1 MTGME
6 RVPMGPPWS
15 LDLIADL
22 HAGVLPPEVAA
33 QLRPRVE
40 ADAEAR
46 EILQA
51 LDATL
56 EDLASLPPIPMPDH
70 VAARIDAALAAEAR
84 PGIAPVVSLNDARK
98 RRNRRLGLGGAGV
111 LVAAAAAFGI
121 VLAVQPGAQ
130 SPSNDNAAQPKPTT
144 SAPANSQPD
153 LLVDPDNLG
162 AAVGDVLKAQNYGPL
177 ETPDRLADCLRG
189 GGIKGDSKPLGI
201 SPIDLKGRGEA
212 VMAILP
218 GGAAPGQLRLVVLDP
233 KTCGPDKPEGVLAN
247 TTIGAR

>member
-15 LDLIADL
+15 VDLIADL

-40 ADAEAR
+40 ADPEAR

-56 EDLASLPPIPMPDH
+56 EDLHALPPIPMPDH

-84 PGIAPVVSLNDARK
+84 PAAPVVSLDEARK
-98 RRNRRLGLGGAGV
+98 RRNRRLGLGGGV

-121 VLAVQPGAQ
+121 VLAVSPGTQ
-130 SPSNDNAAQPKPTT
+130 QPSNDAKPAPTT
-144 SAPANSQPD
+144 SSANAATPLALKRD
-153 LLVDPDNLG
+153 ELG
-162 AAVGDVLKAQNYGPL
+162 SAVGDVLKAQNFGPL
-177 ETPDRLADCLRG
+177 ETPDRLAGCLRG
-189 GGIKGDSKPLGI
+189 GGITSSGNPLGI
-201 SPIDLKGRGEA
+201 SPITLDGKDA

-218 GGAAPGQLRLVVLDP
+218 AGLGQYRLVVLDP
-233 KTCGPDKPEGVLAN
+233 ETCGPDKPEGVLAD
-247 TTIGAR
+247 TTIKPR

>member
-15 LDLIADL
+15 VDLIADL

-40 ADAEAR
+40 ADAEAA
-46 EILQA
+46 EILWA

-56 EDLASLPPIPMPDH
+56 EDLHALPPIPMPAD

-84 PGIAPVVSLNDARK
+84 PVAPVVSLDEARK
-98 RRNRRLGLGGAGV
+98 RRNRRLGLGSGV

-121 VLAVQPGAQ
+121 VFAVAPGGSDQ
-130 SPSNDNAAQPKPTT
+130 STPPAAQDSPKPT
-144 SAPANSQPD
+144 SAAQAEPPLAVKESE
-153 LLVDPDNLG
+153 LG
-162 AAVGDVLKAQNYGPL
+162 AAVGEVLKAQNYGPL
-177 ETPDRLADCLRG
+177 ETPDRLAGCLQG
-189 GGIKGDSKPLGI
+189 GGITSSGKPLGI
-201 SPIDLKGRGEA
+201 SPINLEGRDA

-218 GGAAPGQLRLVVLDP
+218 AGLGQYRLVVLDP
-233 KTCGPDKPEGVLAN
+233 NTCGPDKPEGVLEDE
-247 TTIGAR
+247 TIKPR

>member
-1 MTGME
+1 MSGME
-6 RVPMGPPWS
+6 HVPMGPPWS
-15 LDLIADL
+15 VDLIADL

-40 ADAEAR
+40 ADTDAR
-46 EILQA
+46 AILQA

-56 EDLASLPPIPMPDH
+56 ADLEALPPIPMPDH

-84 PGIAPVVSLNDARK
+84 PAAPVVSLDEARK
-98 RRNRRLGLGGAGV
+98 RRNRRLGLGGGV

-121 VLAVQPGAQ
+121 VMATSTGSQQ
-130 SPSNDNAAQPKPTT
+130 SPGDNAAQPAPTTTT
-144 SAPANSQPD
+144 SASASTD
-153 LLVDPDNLG
+153 SFLKVDSNNLG

-177 ETPDRLADCLRG
+177 ETPDRLAGCLQG
-189 GGIKGDSKPLGI
+189 GGIASSGNPLGI
-201 SPIDLKGRGEA
+201 SPINLDGRDA

-218 GGAAPGQLRLVVLDP
+218 AGLGQYRLVVVDP
-233 KTCGPDKPEGVLAN
+233 DTCGPDKPAGVLTN

>member
-15 LDLIADL
+15 VDLIADL

-40 ADAEAR
+40 ADRDAR

-56 EDLASLPPIPMPDH
+56 MDLQSLPAIPMPDH

-98 RRNRRLGLGGAGV
+98 RRNRRLGMGGAGV

-121 VLAVQPGAQ
+121 VLAVSPGAQ
-130 SPSNDNAAQPKPTT
+130 KPPANDAAPAPTASSTSANAAPPLAL
-144 SAPANSQPD
+144 SEAE
-153 LLVDPDNLG
+153 LG
-162 AAVGDVLKAQNYGPL
+162 SAVGEVLKAQNYGPL
-177 ETPDRLADCLRG
+177 ETPDRLAGCLKG
-189 GGIKGDSKPLGI
+189 GGITSSGNPLGI
-201 SPIDLKGRGEA
+201 SPINLDGKNA

-218 GGAAPGQLRLVVLDP
+218 AGLGQFRLVVLDP
-233 KTCGPDKPEGVLAN
+233 ATCGPDKPEGVLAD
-247 TTIGAR
+247 TTIKR

>member
-6 RVPMGPPWS
+6 RVPTGPPWS
-15 LDLIADL
+15 VDLIADL

-46 EILQA
+46 DILRA

-56 EDLASLPPIPMPDH
+56 EDLRSLPPIPMPDH

-84 PGIAPVVSLNDARK
+84 PAAPVVSLDEARK
-98 RRNRRLGLGGAGV
+98 RRNRRLGLGGGGV
-111 LVAAAAAFGI
+111 LVAAAAVFGI
-121 VLAVQPGAQ
+121 VLAVSPGAKDANT
-130 SPSNDNAAQPKPTT
+130 PGDAAPAPTT
-144 SAPANSQPD
+144 SSAGTNAVPPLA
-153 LLVDPDNLG
+153 VKEAELG
-162 AAVGDVLKAQNYGPL
+162 SAVGEVLKAQNYGPL
-177 ETPDRLADCLRG
+177 ETPDRLAGCLKG
-189 GGIKGDSKPLGI
+189 GGIASSGNPLGI
-201 SPIDLKGRGEA
+201 SPITLDGKDA

-218 GGAAPGQLRLVVLDP
+218 AGLGQYRLVVLDP
-233 KTCGPDKPEGVLAN
+233 KTCGPDKPAGVLAN

>member
-15 LDLIADL
+15 VDLIADL

-56 EDLASLPPIPMPDH
+56 ADLQALPPIPMPDD

-84 PGIAPVVSLNDARK
+84 PAAPVVSLDEARK
-98 RRNRRLGLGGAGV
+98 RRNRRLGLGGGV

-121 VLAVQPGAQ
+121 VFAVSPGGDRATNPPAAQETSTPNSNVSAPPLAVKG
-130 SPSNDNAAQPKPTT
+130 DE
-144 SAPANSQPD
+144 
-153 LLVDPDNLG
+153 LG
-162 AAVGDVLKAQNYGPL
+162 SAVGEVLKAQNFGPL
-177 ETPDRLADCLRG
+177 ETPDRLAGCLQG
-189 GGIKGDSKPLGI
+189 GGITSSGNPLGI
-201 SPIDLKGRGEA
+201 SPISLDGKDA

-218 GGAAPGQLRLVVLDP
+218 AGLGQYRLVVLDP
-233 KTCGPDKPEGVLAN
+233 DTCGPGKPQGVLAD
-247 TTIGAR
+247 TTIKPR

>member
-15 LDLIADL
+15 VDLIADL

-40 ADAEAR
+40 ADPDAQ
-46 EILQA
+46 EILRA

-56 EDLASLPPIPMPDH
+56 ADLEALPSIPMPDH

-84 PGIAPVVSLNDARK
+84 PVAPVVSLDEARK
-98 RRNRRLGLGGAGV
+98 RRNRRLGLGGGV

-121 VLAVQPGAQ
+121 VLAVSPGGQQANT
-130 SPSNDNAAQPKPTT
+130 PGDAAPAPTT
-144 SAPANSQPD
+144 NSNASAPLSLKRD
-153 LLVDPDNLG
+153 ELG
-162 AAVGDVLKAQNYGPL
+162 SAVGEVLKAQNYGPL
-177 ETPDRLADCLRG
+177 ETPDRLAGCLKG
-189 GGIKGDSKPLGI
+189 GGITSSGNPLGI
-201 SPIDLKGRGEA
+201 SPIDLEGKDA

-218 GGAAPGQLRLVVLDP
+218 AGLGKYRLVVLDP
-233 KTCGPDKPEGVLAN
+233 ATCGPDKPQGVLAD
-247 TTIGAR
+247 TTVGQR

>member
-15 LDLIADL
+15 VDLIADL

-56 EDLASLPPIPMPDH
+56 ADLRALPPIPMPDH

-98 RRNRRLGLGGAGV
+98 RRNRRLGMGGAGV

-121 VLAVQPGAQ
+121 VLAVSPGAQ
-130 SPSNDNAAQPKPTT
+130 QNSNDSAQPPAATSS
-144 SAPANSQPD
+144 SAPAQAPPLALKRD
-153 LLVDPDNLG
+153 ELG
-162 AAVGDVLKAQNYGPL
+162 SAVGEVLKAQNYGPL
-177 ETPDRLADCLRG
+177 ETSDRLAGCLKG
-189 GGIKGDSKPLGI
+189 GGITSSGNPLGI
-201 SPIDLKGRGEA
+201 SPINLEGRDA

-218 GGAAPGQLRLVVLDP
+218 AGLGQYRLVVLDP
-233 KTCGPDKPEGVLAN
+233 DTCGPDKPQGVLAD
-247 TTIGAR
+247 TTIKAR

>member
-15 LDLIADL
+15 VDLIADL

-40 ADAEAR
+40 ADADAR

-56 EDLASLPPIPMPDH
+56 EDLHALPSIPMPDD

-84 PGIAPVVSLNDARK
+84 PGLAPVVSLNEARK
-98 RRNRRLGLGGAGV
+98 RRNRRLGLGGGV

-121 VLAVQPGAQ
+121 VLAVSPGGKQANT
-130 SPSNDNAAQPKPTT
+130 PGDAAPAPTT
-144 SAPANSQPD
+144 SAANQAPLALKRD
-153 LLVDPDNLG
+153 ELG
-162 AAVGDVLKAQNYGPL
+162 TAVGEVLKAQNYGPL
-177 ETPDRLADCLRG
+177 ETPDRLAGCLQG
-189 GGIKGDSKPLGI
+189 GGITSSGNPLGI
-201 SPIDLKGRGEA
+201 SPINLEGKDA

-218 GGAAPGQLRLVVLDP
+218 AGLGKYRLVVLDP
-233 KTCGPDKPEGVLAN
+233 ATCGPDKPEGVLAD
-247 TTIGAR
+247 TTVGQR

>member
-15 LDLIADL
+15 VDLIADL

-40 ADAEAR
+40 ADAEAN
-46 EILQA
+46 EILRA

-56 EDLASLPPIPMPDH
+56 EDLRALPPIPMPDH

-84 PGIAPVVSLNDARK
+84 PGIAPVVSLNDARR
-98 RRNRRLGLGGAGV
+98 RRNRRLGFGGAGV

-121 VLAVQPGAQ
+121 VLAVSPGAQ
-130 SPSNDNAAQPKPTT
+130 QPAGNNAAQPPANTT
-144 SAPANSQPD
+144 SQVTPPLALKRD
-153 LLVDPDNLG
+153 ELG
-162 AAVGDVLKAQNYGPL
+162 TAVGEVLKAQNYGPL
-177 ETPDRLADCLRG
+177 ETPDRLAGCLKG
-189 GGIKGDSKPLGI
+189 GGITSSGNPLGI
-201 SPIDLKGRGEA
+201 SPINLEGKDA

-218 GGAAPGQLRLVVLDP
+218 AGLGKYRLVVLDP
-233 KTCGPDKPEGVLAN
+233 DTCGPDKPQGVLAD
-247 TTIGAR
+247 TTVGQR

>member
-15 LDLIADL
+15 VDLIADL

-40 ADAEAR
+40 ADPDAR
-46 EILQA
+46 EVLQA

-56 EDLASLPPIPMPDH
+56 MDLRSLPPIPMPDH

-84 PGIAPVVSLNDARK
+84 PGIAPVVSLDDVRK
-98 RRNRRLGLGGAGV
+98 KRSRRLGLGGVGV

-121 VLAVQPGAQ
+121 VLAVSPGAQ
-130 SPSNDNAAQPKPTT
+130 QPPANDA
-144 SAPANSQPD
+144 APAPTAKPSQAPPLALKRD
-153 LLVDPDNLG
+153 ELG
-162 AAVGDVLKAQNYGPL
+162 SAVGEVLKAQNYGPL
-177 ETPDRLADCLRG
+177 ETSDRLAGCLKG
-189 GGIKGDSKPLGI
+189 GGITSSGNPLGI
-201 SPIDLKGRGEA
+201 SPINLEGKDA

-218 GGAAPGQLRLVVLDP
+218 AGLGQYRLVVLDP
-233 KTCGPDKPEGVLAN
+233 ETCGPDKPQGVLAD
-247 TTIGAR
+247 TTIKPR

>member
-15 LDLIADL
+15 VDLIADL

-40 ADAEAR
+40 ADPEAR

-56 EDLASLPPIPMPDH
+56 EDLHALPPIPMPDH

-84 PGIAPVVSLNDARK
+84 PAAPVVSLDEARK
-98 RRNRRLGLGGAGV
+98 RRNRRLGLGGGV

-121 VLAVQPGAQ
+121 VLAVSPGTQ
-130 SPSNDNAAQPKPTT
+130 QPSNDAKPAPTT
-144 SAPANSQPD
+144 SSANAAPPLALKRD
-153 LLVDPDNLG
+153 ELG
-162 AAVGDVLKAQNYGPL
+162 SAVGDVLKAQNFGPL
-177 ETPDRLADCLRG
+177 ETPDRLAGCLRG
-189 GGIKGDSKPLGI
+189 GGITSSGNPLGI
-201 SPIDLKGRGEA
+201 SPITLDGKDA

-218 GGAAPGQLRLVVLDP
+218 AGLGQYRLVVLDP
-233 KTCGPDKPEGVLAN
+233 ETCGPDKPEGVLAD
-247 TTIGAR
+247 TTIKPR

>member
-15 LDLIADL
+15 VDLIADL

-40 ADAEAR
+40 ADADAA
-46 EILQA
+46 EILRA

-56 EDLASLPPIPMPDH
+56 EDLHSLPPIPMPDH

-98 RRNRRLGLGGAGV
+98 RRNRRLGLGGGGV

-121 VLAVQPGAQ
+121 VLAVSPGAEQ
-130 SPSNDNAAQPKPTT
+130 NSNTAQPPAAT
-144 SAPANSQPD
+144 SAPADAAPPLSLKRD
-153 LLVDPDNLG
+153 ELG
-162 AAVGDVLKAQNYGPL
+162 SAVGEVLKAQNYGPL
-177 ETPDRLADCLRG
+177 ETPDRLAGCLKG
-189 GGIKGDSKPLGI
+189 GGITSSGTPLGI
-201 SPIDLKGRGEA
+201 SPINLEGKDA

-218 GGAAPGQLRLVVLDP
+218 AGLGEFRLVVLDP
-233 KTCGPDKPEGVLAN
+233 KTCGPDEPAGVLAD
-247 TTIGAR
+247 TTIKPR

>member
-15 LDLIADL
+15 VDLIADL

-40 ADAEAR
+40 ADPEAR

-56 EDLASLPPIPMPDH
+56 EDLQSLPPIPVPDH

-84 PGIAPVVSLNDARK
+84 PAAPVVSLDEARK

-121 VLAVQPGAQ
+121 VLAVAPGGNQANN
-130 SPSNDNAAQPKPTT
+130 PPAAQETPTT
-144 SAPANSQPD
+144 NQNVSAPPLAVKSD
-153 LLVDPDNLG
+153 ELG
-162 AAVGDVLKAQNYGPL
+162 SAVGDVLKAQNFGPL
-177 ETPDRLADCLRG
+177 ETPDRLAGCLKG
-189 GGIKGDSKPLGI
+189 GGITSSGNPLGI
-201 SPIDLKGRGEA
+201 SPITLDGKDA

-218 GGAAPGQLRLVVLDP
+218 AGLGQYRLVVLDP
-233 KTCGPDKPEGVLAN
+233 KTCGPDKPQGVLTD
-247 TTIGAR
+247 TTIKPR

>member
-15 LDLIADL
+15 VDLIADL

-46 EILQA
+46 EILEA

-56 EDLASLPPIPMPDH
+56 ADLEALPSIPMPDH

-84 PGIAPVVSLNDARK
+84 PAAPVVSLDEARK
-98 RRNRRLGLGGAGV
+98 RRNRRLGLGGGV

-121 VLAVQPGAQ
+121 VLAVSPGAQ
-130 SPSNDNAAQPKPTT
+130 QADTPGDAAPAPTT
-144 SAPANSQPD
+144 NSNASAPLSLKRD
-153 LLVDPDNLG
+153 ELG
-162 AAVGDVLKAQNYGPL
+162 SAVGEVLKAQNYGPL
-177 ETPDRLADCLRG
+177 ETPDRLAGCLQG
-189 GGIKGDSKPLGI
+189 GGITSSGNPLGI
-201 SPIDLKGRGEA
+201 SPINLEGKDA

-218 GGAAPGQLRLVVLDP
+218 AGLGKYRLVVLDP
-233 KTCGPDKPEGVLAN
+233 ATCGPDKPAGVLAD
-247 TTIGAR
+247 TTVGQR

>member
-15 LDLIADL
+15 VDLIADL

-40 ADAEAR
+40 ADPEAR

-56 EDLASLPPIPMPDH
+56 ADLHGLPSIPMPDH

-84 PGIAPVVSLNDARK
+84 PAAPVVSLDEARK
-98 RRNRRLGLGGAGV
+98 RRNRRLGMGGGV

-121 VLAVQPGAQ
+121 VLAV
-130 SPSNDNAAQPKPTT
+130 SPAGNQANTPPAAQETPTT
-144 SAPANSQPD
+144 NSNASAPLALKRD
-153 LLVDPDNLG
+153 ELG
-162 AAVGDVLKAQNYGPL
+162 TAVGDVLKAQNYGPL
-177 ETPDRLADCLRG
+177 ETPDRLAGCLKG
-189 GGIKGDSKPLGI
+189 GGITSSGNPLGI
-201 SPIDLKGRGEA
+201 SPINLEGKDA

-218 GGAAPGQLRLVVLDP
+218 AGLGQYRLVVLDP
-233 KTCGPDKPEGVLAN
+233 KTCGPDKPEGVLAD
-247 TTIGAR
+247 TTVGQR

>member
-15 LDLIADL
+15 VDLIADL

-40 ADAEAR
+40 ADADAR
-46 EILQA
+46 EVLQA

-56 EDLASLPPIPMPDH
+56 EDLRSLPPVPMPDH

-98 RRNRRLGLGGAGV
+98 RRNRRLGMGGAGV

-121 VLAVQPGAQ
+121 VLAVSPGAQ
-130 SPSNDNAAQPKPTT
+130 QPPANDA
-144 SAPANSQPD
+144 APATTKP
-153 LLVDPDNLG
+153 G
-162 AAVGDVLKAQNYGPL
+162 AAPPLALKRDELGSAVGEVLKAQNYGPL
-177 ETPDRLADCLRG
+177 ETPDRLAGCLKG
-189 GGIKGDSKPLGI
+189 GGITSSGTPLGI
-201 SPIDLKGRGEA
+201 SPIDLEGKSA

-218 GGAAPGQLRLVVLDP
+218 AGLGKYRLVVLDP
-233 KTCGPDKPEGVLAN
+233 ATCGPDKPEGVLAD
-247 TTIGAR
+247 TTVGQR

>member
-15 LDLIADL
+15 VDLIADL

-40 ADAEAR
+40 ADADAR
-46 EILQA
+46 EVLRA

-56 EDLASLPPIPMPDH
+56 ADLEALPPIPMPDH

-84 PGIAPVVSLNDARK
+84 PLAPVASLDEARK
-98 RRNRRLGLGGAGV
+98 RRNRRLGLGGGV

-121 VLAVQPGAQ
+121 VLAVAPGSQ
-130 SPSNDNAAQPKPTT
+130 QGPGDKAAQPAPTT
-144 SAPANSQPD
+144 SSSSANSAPPLALKRD
-153 LLVDPDNLG
+153 ELG
-162 AAVGDVLKAQNYGPL
+162 SAVGDVLKAQNYGPL
-177 ETPDRLADCLRG
+177 ETPDRLAGCLQG
-189 GGIKGDSKPLGI
+189 GGITSSGKPLGI
-201 SPIDLKGRGEA
+201 SPINLEGKDA

-218 GGAAPGQLRLVVLDP
+218 AGLGQYRLVVLDP
-233 KTCGPDKPEGVLAN
+233 TTCGPDKPEGVLENA
-247 TTIGAR
+247 TIGAR

>member
-40 ADAEAR
+40 ADPEAR
-46 EILQA
+46 DILQA

-56 EDLASLPPIPMPDH
+56 EDLQALPPIPMPDH

-84 PGIAPVVSLNDARK
+84 PAAPVVSLDEARR

-111 LVAAAAAFGI
+111 LVAAAAAFGV
-121 VLAVQPGAQ
+121 VLAVSPGPKPA
-130 SPSNDNAAQPKPTT
+130 SNDAQPAPTT
-144 SAPANSQPD
+144 SSASNAAPPLALKRD
-153 LLVDPDNLG
+153 ELG
-162 AAVGDVLKAQNYGPL
+162 SAVGDVLKAQNFGPL
-177 ETPDRLADCLRG
+177 ETPDRLAGCLQG
-189 GGIKGDSKPLGI
+189 GGITSSGNPLGI
-201 SPIDLKGRGEA
+201 SPITLDGKDA

-218 GGAAPGQLRLVVLDP
+218 AGLGQYRLVVLDP
-233 KTCGPDKPEGVLAN
+233 KTCGPDKPEGVLAD
-247 TTIGAR
+247 TTIKPR

>member
-15 LDLIADL
+15 VDLIADL

-40 ADAEAR
+40 ADPEAR
-46 EILQA
+46 EILEA

-56 EDLASLPPIPMPDH
+56 EDLHALPSIPMPDH

-84 PGIAPVVSLNDARK
+84 PAAPVVSLDEARK
-98 RRNRRLGLGGAGV
+98 RRNRRLGLGGGV

-121 VLAVQPGAQ
+121 VLAVSPGAQ
-130 SPSNDNAAQPKPTT
+130 QPSNDAKPAPTT
-144 SAPANSQPD
+144 SSANAAPPLALKRD
-153 LLVDPDNLG
+153 ELG
-162 AAVGDVLKAQNYGPL
+162 SAVGDVLKAQNFGPL
-177 ETPDRLADCLRG
+177 ETPDRLAGCLKG
-189 GGIKGDSKPLGI
+189 GGITSSGNPLGI
-201 SPIDLKGRGEA
+201 SPITLDGKDA

-218 GGAAPGQLRLVVLDP
+218 AGLGQYRLVVLDP
-233 KTCGPDKPEGVLAN
+233 ETCGPDKPEGVLAD
-247 TTIGAR
+247 TTIKPR

>member
-15 LDLIADL
+15 VDLIADL

-40 ADAEAR
+40 ADADAR
-46 EILQA
+46 EVLQA

-56 EDLASLPPIPMPDH
+56 EDLRSLPPVPMPDH

-98 RRNRRLGLGGAGV
+98 RRNRRLGMGGAGV

-121 VLAVQPGAQ
+121 VLAVSPGAQ
-130 SPSNDNAAQPKPTT
+130 QPPANDAAPAPTT
-144 SAPANSQPD
+144 KP
-153 LLVDPDNLG
+153 G
-162 AAVGDVLKAQNYGPL
+162 AAPPLALKRDELGSAVGEVLKAQNYGPL
-177 ETPDRLADCLRG
+177 ETPDRLAGCLKG
-189 GGIKGDSKPLGI
+189 GGITSSGTPLGI
-201 SPIDLKGRGEA
+201 SPIDLEGKSA

-218 GGAAPGQLRLVVLDP
+218 AGLGKYRLVVLDP
-233 KTCGPDKPEGVLAN
+233 ATCGPDKPEGVLAD
-247 TTIGAR
+247 TTVGQR

>member
-15 LDLIADL
+15 VDLIADL

-56 EDLASLPPIPMPDH
+56 EDLRSLPPIPMPDH

-84 PGIAPVVSLNDARK
+84 PAAPVVSLDEARK
-98 RRNRRLGLGGAGV
+98 RRNRRLGLGGGV

-121 VLAVQPGAQ
+121 VFAVSPGGDQANT
-130 SPSNDNAAQPKPTT
+130 PPAAQDRPTT
-144 SAPANSQPD
+144 SASVSAEPPLAVSSDD
-153 LLVDPDNLG
+153 LGSV
-162 AAVGDVLKAQNYGPL
+162 VGEVLKAQNYGPL
-177 ETPDRLADCLRG
+177 ETPDRLSECLKG
-189 GGIKGDSKPLGI
+189 GGIASSGNPLGI
-201 SPIDLKGRGEA
+201 SPIDLEGKDA

-218 GGAAPGQLRLVVLDP
+218 AGLGQYRLVVLDP

>member
-15 LDLIADL
+15 VDLIADL

-56 EDLASLPPIPMPDH
+56 EDLQALPPIPMPDH

-84 PGIAPVVSLNDARK
+84 PAAPVVSLDDARK

-121 VLAVQPGAQ
+121 VLAVSPGGQQANT
-130 SPSNDNAAQPKPTT
+130 PPAAQESPKPSSNVTAPPLALSSDQLG
-144 SAPANSQPD
+144 SAVS
-153 LLVDPDNLG
+153 
-162 AAVGDVLKAQNYGPL
+162 DVLKAQNFGPL
-177 ETPDRLADCLRG
+177 ETPDRLAGCLKG
-189 GGIKGDSKPLGI
+189 GGITSSGNPLGI
-201 SPIDLKGRGEA
+201 SPITLDGKDA

-218 GGAAPGQLRLVVLDP
+218 AGLGQYRLVVLDP

>member
-15 LDLIADL
+15 VDLIADL

-40 ADAEAR
+40 ADAEAS
-46 EILQA
+46 EILRA

-56 EDLASLPPIPMPDH
+56 EDLHSLPPVPMPDH

-84 PGIAPVVSLNDARK
+84 PGLAPVVSLNDARK
-98 RRNRRLGLGGAGV
+98 RRNRRLGMGGAGV

-121 VLAVQPGAQ
+121 VLAVSPGAQ
-130 SPSNDNAAQPKPTT
+130 QP
-144 SAPANSQPD
+144 PANDAAPPAQTSKPSAAPPLALKRD
-153 LLVDPDNLG
+153 ELG
-162 AAVGDVLKAQNYGPL
+162 SAVGEVLKAQNYGPL
-177 ETPDRLADCLRG
+177 ETPDRLAGCLKG
-189 GGIKGDSKPLGI
+189 GGITSSGNPLGI
-201 SPIDLKGRGEA
+201 SPVELEGKSA

-218 GGAAPGQLRLVVLDP
+218 AGLGKYRLVVLDP
-233 KTCGPDKPEGVLAN
+233 ATCGPDKPEGVLAD
-247 TTIGAR
+247 TTVGQR

>member
-15 LDLIADL
+15 VDLIADL

-40 ADAEAR
+40 ADPEAN
-46 EILQA
+46 EILRA

-56 EDLASLPPIPMPDH
+56 EDLQALPPIPMPDH

-84 PGIAPVVSLNDARK
+84 PAAPVVSLDEARK

-121 VLAVQPGAQ
+121 VLAVSPGGQQAKT
-130 SPSNDNAAQPKPTT
+130 PPAAQETPKT
-144 SAPANSQPD
+144 SSNTAAPPLALKRD
-153 LLVDPDNLG
+153 ELG
-162 AAVGDVLKAQNYGPL
+162 SAVGDVLKAQNFGPL
-177 ETPDRLADCLRG
+177 ETPDRLAGCLKG
-189 GGIKGDSKPLGI
+189 GGITSSGNPLGI
-201 SPIDLKGRGEA
+201 SPITLDGKDA

-218 GGAAPGQLRLVVLDP
+218 AGLGQYRLVVLDP
-233 KTCGPDKPEGVLAN
+233 KTCGPDKPEGVLAD
-247 TTIGAR
+247 TTIKPR

>member
-15 LDLIADL
+15 VDLIADL

-40 ADAEAR
+40 ADPEAN
-46 EILQA
+46 EILRA

-56 EDLASLPPIPMPDH
+56 EDLQALPPIPMPDH

-84 PGIAPVVSLNDARK
+84 PAAPVVSLDEARK

-121 VLAVQPGAQ
+121 VMAVSPGGEQAKT
-130 SPSNDNAAQPKPTT
+130 PPAAQETPKT
-144 SAPANSQPD
+144 STNTAAPPLALKRD
-153 LLVDPDNLG
+153 ELG
-162 AAVGDVLKAQNYGPL
+162 SAVGDVLKAQNFGPL
-177 ETPDRLADCLRG
+177 ETPDRLAGCLKG
-189 GGIKGDSKPLGI
+189 GGITSSGNPLGI
-201 SPIDLKGRGEA
+201 SPITLDGKDA

-218 GGAAPGQLRLVVLDP
+218 AGLGQYRLVVLDP
-233 KTCGPDKPEGVLAN
+233 KTCGPDKPEGVLAD
-247 TTIGAR
+247 TTIKPR

>member
-15 LDLIADL
+15 VDLIADL

-40 ADAEAR
+40 ADPEAR

-56 EDLASLPPIPMPDH
+56 ADLHALPPIPMPDH

-84 PGIAPVVSLNDARK
+84 PAAPVVSLDEARK
-98 RRNRRLGLGGAGV
+98 RRNRRLGLGGGV
-111 LVAAAAAFGI
+111 LVAAAAAFG
-121 VLAVQPGAQ
+121 VVFAVSPGAKQADPPAAQETKPTNTNVSAPLAVK
-130 SPSNDNAAQPKPTT
+130 SSE
-144 SAPANSQPD
+144 
-153 LLVDPDNLG
+153 LG

-177 ETPDRLADCLRG
+177 ETPDRLAGCLKG
-189 GGIKGDSKPLGI
+189 GGIASTSKPLGI
-201 SPIDLKGRGEA
+201 SPISLDGKNA

-218 GGAAPGQLRLVVLDP
+218 GGAAGQFRLVVLDP
-233 KTCGPDKPEGVLAN
+233 NTCGPDKPQGVLTD
-247 TTIGAR
+247 TTIKPR

>member
-15 LDLIADL
+15 VDLIADL

-40 ADAEAR
+40 ADPEAR

-56 EDLASLPPIPMPDH
+56 ADLHALPSIPMPDH

-84 PGIAPVVSLNDARK
+84 PAAPVVSLDEARR
-98 RRNRRLGLGGAGV
+98 RRNRRLGLGSGV

-121 VLAVQPGAQ
+121 VFAVSPGSKQADPPAAQETPPPTNSNVSAPLAVK
-130 SPSNDNAAQPKPTT
+130 SSE
-144 SAPANSQPD
+144 
-153 LLVDPDNLG
+153 LG

-177 ETPDRLADCLRG
+177 ETPDRLAGCLQG
-189 GGIKGDSKPLGI
+189 GGIASTSKPLGI
-201 SPIDLKGRGEA
+201 SPISLDGKDA

-218 GGAAPGQLRLVVLDP
+218 SGLAQFRLVVLDP
-233 KTCGPDKPEGVLAN
+233 DTCGPNKPEGVLAD
-247 TTIGAR
+247 TVIKQR

>member
-1 MTGME
+1 MSGME
-6 RVPMGPPWS
+6 HVPMGPPWS
-15 LDLIADL
+15 VDLIADL

-40 ADAEAR
+40 ADPEAR

-56 EDLASLPPIPMPDH
+56 DDLLSLPSIPMPDH

-84 PGIAPVVSLNDARK
+84 PAAPVVSLDAARQ

-111 LVAAAAAFGI
+111 LVAAAAAFGV
-121 VLAVQPGAQ
+121 VLAVSPGTK
-130 SPSNDNAAQPKPTT
+130 PSTNDAQPAPTT
-144 SAPANSQPD
+144 SSPNAAPPLALKSDQ
-153 LLVDPDNLG
+153 LG
-162 AAVGDVLKAQNYGPL
+162 TAVSEVLKAQNFGPL
-177 ETPDRLADCLRG
+177 ETPDRLAGCLKG
-189 GGIKGDSKPLGI
+189 GGITSSGNPLGI
-201 SPIDLKGRGEA
+201 SPITLDGKDA

-218 GGAAPGQLRLVVLDP
+218 AGLGQYRLVVLDP

-247 TTIGAR
+247 TTIGQK

>member
-15 LDLIADL
+15 VDLIADL

-40 ADAEAR
+40 ADPEAR
-46 EILQA
+46 EVLQA

-56 EDLASLPPIPMPDH
+56 ADLEALPPIPMPDH

-84 PGIAPVVSLNDARK
+84 PAAPVVSLDEARK
-98 RRNRRLGLGGAGV
+98 RRNRRLGLGGGV

-121 VLAVQPGAQ
+121 VLAVAPGGNEATT
-130 SPSNDNAAQPKPTT
+130 PPAAQNTT
-144 SAPANSQPD
+144 TKTTNASAAPPLAVKESE
-153 LLVDPDNLG
+153 LG

-177 ETPDRLADCLRG
+177 ETQDRLSGCLQG
-189 GGIKGDSKPLGI
+189 GGIASTSKPLGI
-201 SPIDLKGRGEA
+201 SPITLDGKNA
-212 VMAILP
+212 VMAVLP
-218 GGAAPGQLRLVVLDP
+218 AGLGQYRLVVLDP
-233 KTCGPDKPEGVLAN
+233 STCGPDKPEGVLAN
-247 TTIGAR
+247 TTIGQK

>member
-15 LDLIADL
+15 VDLIADL

-46 EILQA
+46 EILEA

-56 EDLASLPPIPMPDH
+56 ADLEALPSIPMPDH

-84 PGIAPVVSLNDARK
+84 PAAPVVSLDEARR
-98 RRNRRLGLGGAGV
+98 RRNRRLGLGGGV

-121 VLAVQPGAQ
+121 VLAVSPGAQ
-130 SPSNDNAAQPKPTT
+130 QANTPGDAAPAPTT
-144 SAPANSQPD
+144 NSNASAPLSLKRD
-153 LLVDPDNLG
+153 ELG
-162 AAVGDVLKAQNYGPL
+162 SAVGEVLKAQNYGPL
-177 ETPDRLADCLRG
+177 ETPDRLAGCLQG
-189 GGIKGDSKPLGI
+189 GGITSSGNPLGI
-201 SPIDLKGRGEA
+201 SPINLEGKDA

-218 GGAAPGQLRLVVLDP
+218 AGLGKYRLVVLDP
-233 KTCGPDKPEGVLAN
+233 ATCGPDKPAGVLAD
-247 TTIGAR
+247 TTVGQR

>member
-1 MTGME
+1 ME

-15 LDLIADL
+15 VDLIADL

-40 ADAEAR
+40 ADPEAS
-46 EILQA
+46 EILRA

-56 EDLASLPPIPMPDH
+56 EDLQALPPIPMPDH

-84 PGIAPVVSLNDARK
+84 PAAPVVSLDEARR

-121 VLAVQPGAQ
+121 VLAVSPGGQQANH
-130 SPSNDNAAQPKPTT
+130 PPAAQETPKT
-144 SAPANSQPD
+144 SSNTAAPPLALKRD
-153 LLVDPDNLG
+153 ELG
-162 AAVGDVLKAQNYGPL
+162 SAVGDVLKAQNFGPL
-177 ETPDRLADCLRG
+177 ETPDRLAGCLKG
-189 GGIKGDSKPLGI
+189 GGITSSGNPLGI
-201 SPIDLKGRGEA
+201 SPITLDGKDA

-218 GGAAPGQLRLVVLDP
+218 AGLGQYRLVVLDP
-233 KTCGPDKPEGVLAN
+233 KTCGPDKPEGVLAD
-247 TTIGAR
+247 TTIKPR

>member
-15 LDLIADL
+15 VDLIADL

-56 EDLASLPPIPMPDH
+56 MDLQSLPPVAMPDH

-98 RRNRRLGLGGAGV
+98 RRNRRLGLGGGV

-121 VLAVQPGAQ
+121 VLAVSPGSQ
-130 SPSNDNAAQPKPTT
+130 TPTNDSAQPPQATSKPT
-144 SAPANSQPD
+144 SAD
-153 LLVDPDNLG
+153 LQSLTKAQLG
-162 AAVGDVLKAQNYGPL
+162 SAVGEVLKAQNYGPL
-177 ETPDRLADCLRG
+177 ETPDRLAGCLQG
-189 GGIKGDSKPLGI
+189 GGITSSGNPLGI
-201 SPIDLKGRGEA
+201 SPVNLEGKDA

-218 GGAAPGQLRLVVLDP
+218 AGIGKYRLVVLDP
-233 KTCGPDKPEGVLAN
+233 ATCGPDKPEGVLAD
-247 TTIGAR
+247 TTVGQR

>member
-15 LDLIADL
+15 VDLIADL

-56 EDLASLPPIPMPDH
+56 MDLQSLPPVPMPDH

-98 RRNRRLGLGGAGV
+98 RRNRRLGLGGGV

-121 VLAVQPGAQ
+121 VLAVSPGSQ
-130 SPSNDNAAQPKPTT
+130 TPSNDNAQPPQATSKP
-144 SAPANSQPD
+144 SAAPPLALKRD
-153 LLVDPDNLG
+153 ALG
-162 AAVGDVLKAQNYGPL
+162 SAVGEVLKAQNYGPL
-177 ETPDRLADCLRG
+177 ETPDRLAGCLQG
-189 GGIKGDSKPLGI
+189 GGITSSGNPLGI
-201 SPIDLKGRGEA
+201 SPVNLEGKDA

-218 GGAAPGQLRLVVLDP
+218 AGIGKYRLVVLDP
-233 KTCGPDKPEGVLAN
+233 ATCGPDKPEGVLAD
-247 TTIGAR
+247 TTVGQR

>member
-15 LDLIADL
+15 VDLIADL

-40 ADAEAR
+40 ADAEAA
-46 EILQA
+46 EILRA

-56 EDLASLPPIPMPDH
+56 EDLQALPPIPMPDH

-98 RRNRRLGLGGAGV
+98 RRNRRLGLGGGV

-121 VLAVQPGAQ
+121 VFAVAPGGDQANNT
-130 SPSNDNAAQPKPTT
+130 PGDAAPAPTT
-144 SAPANSQPD
+144 NSNSASAPLSLQRNE
-153 LLVDPDNLG
+153 LG
-162 AAVGDVLKAQNYGPL
+162 SAVGEVLKAQNYGPL
-177 ETPDRLADCLRG
+177 ETPDRLAGCLKG
-189 GGIKGDSKPLGI
+189 GGITSSGTPLGI
-201 SPIDLKGRGEA
+201 SPINLEGKDA

-218 GGAAPGQLRLVVLDP
+218 AGLGEFRLVVLDP
-233 KTCGPDKPEGVLAN
+233 KTCGPDQPAGVLAD
-247 TTIGAR
+247 TTIKPR